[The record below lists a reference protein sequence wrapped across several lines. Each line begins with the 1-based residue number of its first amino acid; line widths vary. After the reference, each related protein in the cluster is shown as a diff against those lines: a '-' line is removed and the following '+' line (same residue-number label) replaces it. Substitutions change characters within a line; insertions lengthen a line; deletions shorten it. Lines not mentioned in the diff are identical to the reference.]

1 MIDYVDCPMRGCL
14 SGTWRPERLG
24 VHITEAHREELQLM
38 LAGIDGGRGEPVTV
52 GLTQHIAAAQM
63 RGAEDLVAATLVP
76 QMRAEMARKMAKQGL
91 RPLDPWPAVQVERYA
106 FTDYPLRLPQR
117 PGVPG
122 GMRPARDG
130 EAPDLY
136 AFTLQTEAV
145 KDTRVVTLS

>member
-1 MIDYVDCPMRGCL
+1 
-14 SGTWRPERLG
+14 

-91 RPLDPWPAVQVERYA
+91 RPLDPWPAVQVERYRFA
-106 FTDYPLRLPQR
+106 DGVESWK
-117 PGVPG
+117 PGSDAPG

-145 KDTRVVTLS
+145 KDTRAVTFP